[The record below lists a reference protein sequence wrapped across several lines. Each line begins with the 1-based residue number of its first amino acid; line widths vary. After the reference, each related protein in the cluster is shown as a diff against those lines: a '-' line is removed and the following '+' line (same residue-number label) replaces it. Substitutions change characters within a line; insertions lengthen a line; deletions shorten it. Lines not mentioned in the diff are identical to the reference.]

1 MLFTMSRVAS
11 RRHPRLRHAAATALF
26 ALVSSPSSAFVAS
39 TSSFVLRQNS
49 VSTSS
54 FDGQNSNVA
63 FRFRGGSQNTIST
76 TTTTSV
82 TMTATTTEDTASST
96 TMTPASKLEALRQKM
111 KELNLDVY
119 LIPSDDPHLSGKYCA
134 VQY

>member
-1 MLFTMSRVAS
+1 
-11 RRHPRLRHAAATALF
+11 LRHATATALF

-39 TSSFVLRQNS
+39 TSVRRQNS

-54 FDGQNSNVA
+54 SDGQNSNV
-63 FRFRGGSQNTIST
+63 FGFRGGSQTVA

-82 TMTATTTEDTASST
+82 TMTATTTADTASTT
-96 TMTPASKLEALRQKM
+96 TMTPGSKLEALRQKM

-119 LIPSDDPHLSGKYCA
+119 LIPSDDPHLSGK
-134 VQY
+134 